1 MSTHKKFNPEGVK
14 GKTAK
19 PPHNFFKIMKYS
31 IIRDKQLSEN
41 HTVSVAVKTFDCIED
56 ALDTMYS
63 QARRHGY
70 EVTIDNTP
78 DGRFGF
84 CLWQIQVV
92 VGQWTYHVV
101 EHCCDM
107 DGNPFDDPFELP
119 L

>member
-1 MSTHKKFNPEGVK
+1 MFNPEGVK
-14 GKTAK
+14 GKTAQ
-19 PPHNFFKIMKYS
+19 PPHKIFNFMAKYS
-31 IIRDKQLSEN
+31 ITRDKQLSEN

-56 ALDTMYS
+56 ALDTLYR

-78 DGRFGF
+78 DGSWGF

-101 EHCCDM
+101 EHCCDAEGI
-107 DGNPFDDPFELP
+107 DFDDPFELP